1 MVLVAAD
8 FASWTGTRV
17 AVRTALPG
25 VVTAD
30 RPPVS
35 PQLSP
40 NMSSSPLLYLA
51 STSPRRREIL
61 QSLGIEFEV
70 AMVETDES
78 PRAGESAE
86 DLVIRLAT
94 AKADAATDAE
104 YVLGSDTVVVLDD
117 HLLGKPADVDEAVD
131 MLLALSGRSH
141 TVITGVALKTPN
153 GTRAVLSKTD
163 VQFREIDRD
172 EAIRYWHS
180 GEPADKAGGY
190 GIQGLGGMFVE
201 AINGSYSGVMGLPV
215 FETVELLK
223 SAGIEVLSK
232 KK

>member
-1 MVLVAAD
+1 
-8 FASWTGTRV
+8 
-17 AVRTALPG
+17 
-25 VVTAD
+25 
-30 RPPVS
+30 
-35 PQLSP
+35 
-40 NMSSSPLLYLA
+40 MSASPLLYLA

-70 AMVETDES
+70 VMVETDES
-78 PRAGESAE
+78 PLAGESAE
-86 DLVIRLAT
+86 DLVVRLAR
-94 AKADAATDAE
+94 AKAEAATGAE
-104 YVLGSDTVVVLDD
+104 VVLGSDTVVVLDD
-117 HLLGKPADVDEAVD
+117 VVLGKPENADDAVD

-141 TVITGVALKTPN
+141 TVLTGVALRTPN
-153 GTRAVLSKTD
+153 GTRVVLSKTD
-163 VQFREIDRD
+163 VRFREIDRD

-180 GEPADKAGGY
+180 GEPADKAGSY
-190 GIQGLGGMFVE
+190 GIQGRGGMFVE

>member
-1 MVLVAAD
+1 
-8 FASWTGTRV
+8 
-17 AVRTALPG
+17 
-25 VVTAD
+25 
-30 RPPVS
+30 
-35 PQLSP
+35 
-40 NMSSSPLLYLA
+40 MSASPLLYLA

-61 QSLGIEFEV
+61 QSLGLEFEV
-70 AMVETDES
+70 VMVETDES
-78 PRAGESAE
+78 PLAGESAE
-86 DLVIRLAT
+86 DLVVRLAT
-94 AKADAATDAE
+94 AKADAATGAE

-117 HLLGKPADVDEAVD
+117 VVLGKPEDADDAVD

-141 TVITGVALKTPN
+141 TVLTGVALRTSN
-153 GTRAVLSKTD
+153 GTRVVLSKTD
-163 VQFREIDRD
+163 VRFREIDRD

-180 GEPADKAGGY
+180 GEPADKAGSY

>member
-1 MVLVAAD
+1 
-8 FASWTGTRV
+8 
-17 AVRTALPG
+17 
-25 VVTAD
+25 
-30 RPPVS
+30 
-35 PQLSP
+35 
-40 NMSSSPLLYLA
+40 MSASPLLYLA

-70 AMVETDES
+70 VMVETDES
-78 PRAGESAE
+78 PLAGESAE
-86 DLVIRLAT
+86 ALVVRLAA
-94 AKADAATDAE
+94 AKAEAATGAE

-117 HLLGKPADVDEAVD
+117 VVLGKPEDADDAVD

-141 TVITGVALKTPN
+141 TVLTGVALKTPN
-153 GTRAVLSKTD
+153 GTGLALSKTD
-163 VQFREIDRD
+163 VRFREIDRD

-201 AINGSYSGVMGLPV
+201 AINGSYSSVMGLPV

-232 KK
+232 NK

>member
-1 MVLVAAD
+1 
-8 FASWTGTRV
+8 
-17 AVRTALPG
+17 
-25 VVTAD
+25 
-30 RPPVS
+30 
-35 PQLSP
+35 
-40 NMSSSPLLYLA
+40 MSSSPQLHLA

-61 QSLGIEFEV
+61 QSLGIEFVV
-70 AMVETDES
+70 AMVEIDES
-78 PRAGESAE
+78 TQTGESAE
-86 DLVIRLAT
+86 DLVLRLAI
-94 AKADAATDAE
+94 AKAEAATGAD

-117 HLLGKPADVDEAVD
+117 CVLGKPVDADDAVD

-141 TVITGVALKTPN
+141 SVLTGVALRTPN
-153 GTRAVLSKTD
+153 GTRTVLSKTD
-163 VQFREIDRD
+163 VWFREIDRD

-190 GIQGLGGMFVE
+190 GIQGKGGIFVE
-201 AINGSYSGVMGLPV
+201 AIHGSYSGVMGLPV

>member
-1 MVLVAAD
+1 
-8 FASWTGTRV
+8 
-17 AVRTALPG
+17 
-25 VVTAD
+25 
-30 RPPVS
+30 
-35 PQLSP
+35 
-40 NMSSSPLLYLA
+40 MSASPLLYLA

-70 AMVETDES
+70 VMVEIDES
-78 PRAGESAE
+78 PLAGESPE
-86 DLVIRLAT
+86 DLVVRLAT
-94 AKADAATDAE
+94 AKAEAATGAE

-117 HLLGKPADVDEAVD
+117 IVLGKPEDADDAVD

-141 TVITGVALKTPN
+141 TVLTGVALRTPN
-153 GTRAVLSKTD
+153 GTGLVLSKTD
-163 VQFREIDRD
+163 VRFREIDRD

-180 GEPADKAGGY
+180 GEPADKAGSY

-223 SAGIEVLSK
+223 SVGIEVLSK

>member
-1 MVLVAAD
+1 
-8 FASWTGTRV
+8 
-17 AVRTALPG
+17 
-25 VVTAD
+25 
-30 RPPVS
+30 
-35 PQLSP
+35 
-40 NMSSSPLLYLA
+40 
-51 STSPRRREIL
+51 L
-61 QSLGIEFEV
+61 QSLGIEFEI
-70 AMVETDES
+70 AKVETDES
-78 PRAGESAE
+78 QQKDESAE
-86 DLVIRLAT
+86 DLVLRLAI
-94 AKADAATDAE
+94 AKAEAATGAE

-117 HLLGKPADVDEAVD
+117 RVLGKPKDADDAVD

-141 TVITGVALKTPN
+141 SVFTGVALKTPN
-153 GTRAVLSKTD
+153 GTRVVLSKTD
-163 VQFREIDRD
+163 VRFREIDRD

-190 GIQGLGGMFVE
+190 GIQGRGGMFVE